1 MRGSSP
7 RGIER
12 RTMRLQLGVRSFV
25 AALCLAVLPAG
36 VATAQ
41 DSYPSRPVTLI
52 VPFAAGGSTD
62 VIARVVADAMRG
74 PLGQSLVIDNR
85 GGAGGSIGT
94 AAIAKA
100 APDGYTIGMGT
111 ASTLAINPA
120 AYKSLPYDVV
130 SGLEPVGLIAQVP
143 NVISVNPK
151 VAATTVAEL
160 VALAKAEPGKLTYG
174 SAGNGSVSHLM
185 GEQFKLATGADIIH
199 VPYRGVGPALNDAV
213 GGQINILFDNLPT
226 SLPLI
231 QDGKLRALAVSS
243 PKRLDVLPDVPTFA
257 ELGLADLDWMAF
269 FGLIAPVKTPKPVI
283 YRLNAALGAALAM
296 PQVRDALKKQQAQP
310 EPGAAGDFGALIR
323 VQLKRMKRA
332 VVAAKIEVQ

>member
-1 MRGSSP
+1 MSR
-7 RGIER
+7 IFIA
-12 RTMRLQLGVRSFV
+12 L
-25 AALCLAVLPAG
+25 ALCAAAVSFA
-36 VATAQ
+36 AAQ
-41 DSYPSRPVTLI
+41 DHYPSRPVTLI

-62 VIARVVADAMRG
+62 VIARVIADAMRG
-74 PLGQSLVIDNR
+74 PLGQSPVIDNR

-100 APDGYTIGMGT
+100 AADGYTIGMGT

-120 AYKSLPYDVV
+120 AYKSLPYDVD
-130 SGLEPVGLIAQVP
+130 GLEPVGLIAQVP
-143 NVISVNPK
+143 NVITVNPK
-151 VAATTVAEL
+151 LAAKTLADL
-160 VALAKAEPGKLTYG
+160 VTLAKAEPGKLTYG

-185 GEQFKLATGADIIH
+185 GEQFKLATGTDIIH

-213 GGQINILFDNLPT
+213 GGQIQILFDNLPT

-269 FGLIAPVKTPKPVI
+269 FGLIAPARTPKPVI
-283 YRLNAALGAALAM
+283 DKLNAALEQALAM
-296 PQVRDALKKQQAQP
+296 PQVRETLAKQQAQP
-310 EPGAAGDFGALIR
+310 QPGAPGDFAALIR
-323 VQLKRMKRA
+323 VQLERMKRA
-332 VVAAKIEVQ
+332 VAAAKIEVQ

>member
-12 RTMRLQLGVRSFV
+12 RTMRLQLGVLSFV

-213 GGQINILFDNLPT
+213 GGQINILFDNLP
-226 SLPLI
+226 
-231 QDGKLRALAVSS
+231 ALAVSS

-323 VQLKRMKRA
+323 VQLERMKRA

>member
-1 MRGSSP
+1 M
-7 RGIER
+7 R
-12 RTMRLQLGVRSFV
+12 RTFLAL
-25 AALCLAVLPAG
+25 ALCAAAVSS
-36 VATAQ
+36 ATAQ
-41 DSYPSRPVTLI
+41 DNYPSRPVTLI

-74 PLGQSLVIDNR
+74 PLGQSLIIDNR

-120 AYKSLPYDVV
+120 AYKSLPYDVD
-130 SGLEPVGLIAQVP
+130 GLEPVGLIAQVP
-143 NVISVNPK
+143 NVITVNPK
-151 VAATTVAEL
+151 LAAKTLAEL
-160 VALAKAEPGKLTYG
+160 VALAKTDPGKLTYG

-185 GEQFKLATGADIIH
+185 GEQFKLATGTDIIH

-213 GGQINILFDNLPT
+213 GGQIAIMFDNLPT

-231 QDGKLRALAVSS
+231 ADGKLRALAVSS

-269 FGLIAPVKTPKPVI
+269 FGLIAPARTPKPVI
-283 YRLNAALGAALAM
+283 DKLNAALGAALAD
-296 PQVRDALKKQQAQP
+296 PQVRDTLAKQQAQP
-310 EPGAAGDFGALIR
+310 QPGTPDDFAALIR
-323 VQLKRMKRA
+323 VQLERMKRA
-332 VVAAKIEVQ
+332 VTAAKIDVK

>member
-1 MRGSSP
+1 MHIRATLILAGALISS
-7 RGIER
+7 
-12 RTMRLQLGVRSFV
+12 
-25 AALCLAVLPAG
+25 AAV
-36 VATAQ
+36 AQ
-41 DSYPSRPVTLI
+41 DSYPSRSITLI

-62 VIARVVADAMRG
+62 VIARVIAEAMRG
-74 PLGQSLVIDNR
+74 PLGQAIVVDNR

-100 APDGYTIGMGT
+100 QPDGYTIGMGT

-120 AYKSLPYDVV
+120 AYRSLPYDITRD
-130 SGLEPVGLIAQVP
+130 LEPVGLIAQVP
-143 NVISVNPK
+143 NVITVNPK
-151 VAATTVAEL
+151 LPAKMVAEL

-213 GGQINILFDNLPT
+213 GGQIAIMFDNLPT

-243 PKRLDVLPDVPTFA
+243 PMRLSVLPDVPTFA
-257 ELGLADLDWMAF
+257 ELGLADLNWMAF
-269 FGLIAPVKTPKPVI
+269 FGLIAPAKTPKPVI
-283 YRLNAALGAALAM
+283 DRLNAALGKALAN
-296 PQVRDALKKQQAQP
+296 PQVRETLDKQQAQP
-310 EPGAAGDFGALIR
+310 EPGGPGDFAALIR
-323 VQLKRMKRA
+323 TQFERMKRA
-332 VVAAKIEVQ
+332 VTAAKIEVQ

>member
-1 MRGSSP
+1 M
-7 RGIER
+7 R
-12 RTMRLQLGVRSFV
+12 RTFLAL
-25 AALCLAVLPAG
+25 ALCAAAVSS
-36 VATAQ
+36 ATAQ
-41 DSYPSRPVTLI
+41 DNYPSRPVTLI

-74 PLGQSLVIDNR
+74 PLGQSLIIDNR

-120 AYKSLPYDVV
+120 AYRSLPYDVD
-130 SGLEPVGLIAQVP
+130 GLEPVGLIAQVP
-143 NVISVNPK
+143 NVITLNPK
-151 VAATTVAEL
+151 LAARTLADL

-185 GEQFKLATGADIIH
+185 GEQFKLATGTDIIH

-213 GGQINILFDNLPT
+213 GGQIQIMFDNLPT

-243 PKRLDVLPDVPTFA
+243 PKRLAVLPDVPTFA
-257 ELGLADLDWMAF
+257 ELGLVDLDWMAF
-269 FGLIAPVKTPKPVI
+269 FGLIAPARTPKPVI
-283 YRLNAALGAALAM
+283 DRLNAALGSALAD
-296 PQVRDALKKQQAQP
+296 PQVRDTLAKQQAQP
-310 EPGAAGDFGALIR
+310 QPGAPGDFAALIR
-323 VQLKRMKRA
+323 VQFERMKRA
-332 VVAAKIEVQ
+332 VSEAKIEVK

>member
-1 MRGSSP
+1 MRRLAFAFVFCAAAVSS
-7 RGIER
+7 
-12 RTMRLQLGVRSFV
+12 
-25 AALCLAVLPAG
+25 
-36 VATAQ
+36 ATAQ
-41 DSYPSRPVTLI
+41 DHYPSRPVTLI

-100 APDGYTIGMGT
+100 AADGYTIGMGT

-120 AYKSLPYDVV
+120 AYKSLPYDVD
-130 SGLEPVGLIAQVP
+130 GLEPVGLIAQVP
-143 NVISVNPK
+143 NVITVNPK
-151 VAATTVAEL
+151 LAAKTLADL
-160 VALAKAEPGKLTYG
+160 VTLAKAEPGKLTYG

-185 GEQFKLATGADIIH
+185 GEQFKLATGTNIIH
-199 VPYRGVGPALNDAV
+199 VPYRGVGPALNDTV
-213 GGQINILFDNLPT
+213 GGQIQILFDNLPT

-269 FGLIAPVKTPKPVI
+269 FGLIAPARTPKPVI
-283 YRLNAALGAALAM
+283 DKLNAALEQALAM
-296 PQVRDALKKQQAQP
+296 PQVRETLAKQQAQP
-310 EPGAAGDFGALIR
+310 QPGAPGDFAALIR
-323 VQLKRMKRA
+323 VQLERMKRA
-332 VVAAKIEVQ
+332 VAAAKIEVQ

>member
-1 MRGSSP
+1 MHIRTTLILFWALMSS
-7 RGIER
+7 
-12 RTMRLQLGVRSFV
+12 
-25 AALCLAVLPAG
+25 AAA
-36 VATAQ
+36 AQ
-41 DSYPSRPVTLI
+41 DYPSRPVTLI

-62 VIARVVADAMRG
+62 VIARVVAEAMRR
-74 PLGQSLVIDNR
+74 PLGQSLVVDNR

-120 AYKSLPYDVV
+120 AYKALPYDI
-130 SGLEPVGLIAQVP
+130 SRDLEPVGLIAQVP
-143 NVISVNPK
+143 NVITVNPK
-151 VAATTVAEL
+151 LPAKTVAEL

-185 GEQFKLATGADIIH
+185 GEQFKLSTGTDIIH

-213 GGQINILFDNLPT
+213 GGQIAIMFDNLPT

-243 PKRLDVLPDVPTFA
+243 PKRLTVLPDVPTFA
-257 ELGLADLDWMAF
+257 ELGLNDLDWMAF
-269 FGLIAPVKTPKPVI
+269 FGLIAPAKTPKAVI
-283 YRLNAALGAALAM
+283 DKLNAALKDALAN
-296 PQVRDALKKQQAQP
+296 PQVRDTLAKQQAQP
-310 EPGAAGDFGALIR
+310 EPGAPGDFAALIR
-323 VQLKRMKRA
+323 TQYERMRRA
-332 VVAAKIEVQ
+332 VMAAKIEVN